1 MRGHIKQR
9 SKGSWTIVLDLG
21 RDPIIGKRKQ
31 QWVTVRGTK
40 KEAEKKLAELQ
51 HELNTG
57 SFVKPSKLTVGDFLQ
72 RWLTDYV
79 YPHVRASTAEGYR
92 IIVECH
98 LIPNLGAVVL
108 SELKPTHLQ
117 GYYAKALREGR
128 RDGRGGLAA
137 RTVGHHHT
145 VLKEALSHAI
155 KWDLLYRNVGDAV
168 TPPRPVEQ
176 EMSALDPDGLEKIL
190 EVARGTM
197 YFPLIHL
204 ATFTGMR
211 RSELC
216 GLRWKD
222 INLQHGTVS
231 ISQILHCLKGGQIVI
246 EAPKTPKSKRLIG
259 LSPDAILALRS
270 YREMVEADM
279 ELLDYPLTGERLV
292 FSKADGSP
300 LLPNTVTHAFGKI
313 ARRLG
318 LKGITLHSLRHSH
331 ASVMLQE
338 GVSARTVADRLGH
351 SNVVI
356 TLGTY
361 SHLTPGVKEEAA
373 MKFEEA
379 LHKVKT
385 LAAETSR

>member
-1 MRGHIKQR
+1 M
-9 SKGSWTIVLDLG
+9 
-21 RDPIIGKRKQ
+21 
-31 QWVTVRGTK
+31 
-40 KEAEKKLAELQ
+40 
-51 HELNTG
+51 
-57 SFVKPSKLTVGDFLQ
+57 
-72 RWLTDYV
+72 
-79 YPHVRASTAEGYR
+79 
-92 IIVECH
+92 
-98 LIPNLGAVVL
+98 
-108 SELKPTHLQ
+108 
-117 GYYAKALREGR
+117 
-128 RDGRGGLAA
+128 
-137 RTVGHHHT
+137 
-145 VLKEALSHAI
+145 
-155 KWDLLYRNVGDAV
+155 
-168 TPPRPVEQ
+168 
-176 EMSALDPDGLEKIL
+176 
-190 EVARGTM
+190 
-197 YFPLIHL
+197 
-204 ATFTGMR
+204 
-211 RSELC
+211 
-216 GLRWKD
+216 
-222 INLQHGTVS
+222 
-231 ISQILHCLKGGQIVI
+231 I

-279 ELLDYPLTGERLV
+279 ELLDIPLAGERLV

-338 GVSARTVADRLGH
+338 GVSSRTVADRLGH

-385 LAAETSR
+385 LAADSTR

>member
-1 MRGHIKQR
+1 M
-9 SKGSWTIVLDLG
+9 
-21 RDPIIGKRKQ
+21 
-31 QWVTVRGTK
+31 
-40 KEAEKKLAELQ
+40 
-51 HELNTG
+51 
-57 SFVKPSKLTVGDFLQ
+57 
-72 RWLTDYV
+72 
-79 YPHVRASTAEGYR
+79 YPHVRAATAEGYR

-98 LIPNLGAVVL
+98 LIPNLGAVIL
-108 SELKPTHLQ
+108 SELKPSHLQ
-117 GYYAKALREGR
+117 GYYAKAL

-145 VLKEALSHAI
+145 VLKEALSHGI

-176 EMSALDPDGLEKIL
+176 ELSALDPDGLEKIL

-222 INLQHGTVS
+222 INLQRGTVS

-246 EAPKTPKSKRLIG
+246 EEPKTPKSKRLIG

-279 ELLDYPLTGERLV
+279 ELLDIPLTGERLV
-292 FSKADGSP
+292 FSKSDGSP
-300 LLPNTVTHAFGKI
+300 LLPNTVTHAFGKM
-313 ARRLG
+313 ARRAG
-318 LKGITLHSLRHSH
+318 MKGITLHSLRHSH

-338 GVSARTVADRLGH
+338 GVSSRTVADRLGH

-379 LHKVKT
+379 LHNAKT
-385 LAAETSR
+385 LAAETAR